1 MGFESFLMQVQGRTY
16 WHACSYI
23 RNDFWCIIPSFKSCS
38 LSTFAE
44 RISSQTVIKSRR
56 DTQLWLFLMSQE
68 KPSQLPLQF
77 HSKVTLKDHEKNTS
91 TLLNTKNLPAS
102 VAEIHTTLKY
112 SNAKTATTIGM
123 STEVSNSSLVVGMS
137 LNENGTNAHAAPG
150 MAQQPNSLRKPMAK
164 R

>member
-1 MGFESFLMQVQGRTY
+1 
-16 WHACSYI
+16 
-23 RNDFWCIIPSFKSCS
+23 
-38 LSTFAE
+38 
-44 RISSQTVIKSRR
+44 
-56 DTQLWLFLMSQE
+56 MSQE